1 MPRCPS
7 KSKGRGAGC
16 WGGQIQW
23 QCVTEC
29 ALGNANGSVGFAHKF
44 CDDCRER
51 VVVSASRVRALTDEL
66 KPLFCNRRSYGIWNS
81 DTVDMTQ
88 GRYRVIN
95 NTRGCTPPAL
105 VLFEGRAPF
114 SLEWTDVPSEWLSD
128 QDAVVFTVSRGTLVP
143 LVNPDTRH
151 LPEKEAP
158 TLSDVLVP
166 SVTMRLAMPLVEE
179 LSEEEVEDDE
189 DEDDEDEE
197 APPAPEV
204 ACDNHP
210 NLAPLEELSL
220 LEELKPLEQLS
231 TAYQEDRKYHRMMRN
246 RAAAASSRERKS
258 RYIRKLETQ
267 VDELTRV
274 VHKLREENC
283 LLYFL
288 DLKPEECAVF

>member
-1 MPRCPS
+1 MQWKC
-7 KSKGRGAGC
+7 GTGC
-16 WGGQIQW
+16 ELDD
-23 QCVTEC
+23 TH
-29 ALGNANGSVGFAHKF
+29 ATAGFASKF
-44 CDDCRER
+44 CEECRER
-51 VVVSASRVRALTDEL
+51 VVVSASRVRALTDDL
-66 KPLFCNRRSYGIWNS
+66 APRFCNRRSHGIWNS
-81 DTVDMTQ
+81 DAANVAQ
-88 GRYRVIN
+88 GRYRVLN

-105 VLFEGRAPF
+105 VLFESEAP
-114 SLEWTDVPSEWLSD
+114 SSATLTDVPSKWLSD
-128 QDAVVFTVSRGTLVP
+128 QGSVLFTVSRGTLVP
-143 LVNPDTRH
+143 LVNPDMRH

-158 TLSDVLVP
+158 TLSDVLVL
-166 SVTMRLAMPLVEE
+166 SVAMRLAMPLVEE
-179 LSEEEVEDDE
+179 LSEKEEELSDED

>member
-1 MPRCPS
+1 MQWKC
-7 KSKGRGAGC
+7 GTGC
-16 WGGQIQW
+16 ELDD
-23 QCVTEC
+23 TH
-29 ALGNANGSVGFAHKF
+29 ATAGFASKF
-44 CDDCRER
+44 CEECRER
-51 VVVSASRVRALTDEL
+51 VVVSASRVRALTDDL
-66 KPLFCNRRSYGIWNS
+66 APRFCNRRSHGIWNS
-81 DTVDMTQ
+81 DAANVAQ
-88 GRYRVIN
+88 GRYRVLN

-105 VLFEGRAPF
+105 VLFESEAP
-114 SLEWTDVPSEWLSD
+114 SSPTLTDVPSKWLSD
-128 QDAVVFTVSRGTLVP
+128 QGSVLFTVSRGTLVP
-143 LVNPDTRH
+143 LVNPDMRH

-166 SVTMRLAMPLVEE
+166 SVAMRLAMPLVEE
-179 LSEEEVEDDE
+179 LSEKEEELSDED